1 MAWVSGKLQW
11 VVKTVAHQRVPAP
24 FKPGNHS
31 PACGNG
37 GQSIIRSS
45 TIGNPDSSIKYLEAK
60 RNISV
65 DQMWPMGYWFA
76 TPGLHGGLG
85 ALQKLALASI
95 ANLLFSTIS
104 QGKPFTPTEPSEHTK
119 CTLLSYI
126 LLICIAYCPAS
137 KFYSPFRALLK
148 FHLMYE
154 AFFQWSSP
162 HPLQTNLVSLIIFKI
177 ILGDG
182 LIEN

>member
-1 MAWVSGKLQW
+1 
-11 VVKTVAHQRVPAP
+11 
-24 FKPGNHS
+24 
-31 PACGNG
+31 
-37 GQSIIRSS
+37 
-45 TIGNPDSSIKYLEAK
+45 
-60 RNISV
+60 
-65 DQMWPMGYWFA
+65 MWPMGYWFA
-76 TPGLHGGLG
+76 TPGLHGGFG

-119 CTLLSYI
+119 CTCTPLSYI

-148 FHLMYE
+148 FHLMNE

-162 HPLQTNLVSLIIFKI
+162 HPLQTNLVSLTIFKI